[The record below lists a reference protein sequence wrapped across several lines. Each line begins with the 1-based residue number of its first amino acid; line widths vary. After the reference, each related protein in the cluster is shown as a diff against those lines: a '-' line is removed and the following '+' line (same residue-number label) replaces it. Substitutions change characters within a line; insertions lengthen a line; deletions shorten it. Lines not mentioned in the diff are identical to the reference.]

1 MSDQPYERPGSQQR
15 VSGELVDD
23 GPRGPLGLLRRANSP
38 LDEMVELVPAL
49 TRLTAGAWI
58 RSTVW
63 GVEGGVKVGAQ
74 LTPPR
79 KFIMHGIDRWIP
91 LESSTFSPM
100 ESLAYGG
107 LGNGWGLGCFVFS
120 GPELEKAGL
129 DHGKMKTAYEVISRR
144 HA

>member
-1 MSDQPYERPGSQQR
+1 MKQWLR
-15 VSGELVDD
+15 VVGADHWYSRMTMNKNVLWLALIMAVAT
-23 GPRGPLGLLRRANSP
+23 LLRLFPFTDFS
-38 LDEMVELVPAL
+38 MG
-49 TRLTAGAWI
+49 TI
-58 RSTVW
+58 RFEGISW
-63 GVEGGVKVGAQ
+63 GGVKVGAQ

-79 KFIMHGIDRWIP
+79 KFMMHGIDRWIP